1 MLAAKRT
8 ATFTESVIR
17 EMTRI
22 ANEHEAINLAQGFP
36 DFPMPE
42 PMKEAACAAINGDI
56 NQYAVTWGSSALRIA
71 IAEKYRKW
79 YGMEVDHNAEVT
91 VTCGATEAMA
101 AVFMALIDPGDEV
114 IVLEPFYEN
123 YGPDAILA
131 GASPVFVPLERPD
144 WTLDFDRLRKAFTKR
159 TKAIILNTPHNPT
172 GRVFTREEMDAVAEL
187 CEKYD
192 VWVITDEI
200 YEHIRYAGDHH
211 VMATWPGMRER
222 TITISG
228 LSKTFSCTGWRLGY
242 AIAPAAQ
249 TAAIRKVHD
258 FLTVGAPAP
267 LQAAGAV
274 GMHFDPDYF
283 NHLAMDYRARRAVLV
298 EALTDA
304 AFQFSVPEGAYYILA
319 DFSKLSDD
327 DDVTFAKW
335 MTREVG
341 VAVVPGS
348 SFYHDRKLGGGR
360 SLVRFAFC
368 KKFDTLR
375 RASARLHTLKDH
387 L

>member
-8 ATFTESVIR
+8 STFTESVIR

-22 ANEHEAINLAQGFP
+22 ANQYEAINLAQGFP

-79 YGMEVDHNAEVT
+79 YGMEVDHNREIT

-101 AVFMALIDPGDEV
+101 SVFLALVDPGDEV

-131 GASPVFVPLERPD
+131 GAAPVFVPLERPN
-144 WTLDFDRLRKAFTKR
+144 WTLDTDRLRKAFTKR
-159 TKAIILNTPHNPT
+159 TKAIIVNTPHNPT
-172 GRVFTREEMDAVAEL
+172 GRVLTREEMNLIAEL
-187 CEKYD
+187 CQRHD
-192 VWVITDEI
+192 AWVITDEI
-200 YEHIRYAGDHH
+200 YEHIRYAGDHC
-211 VMATWPGMRER
+211 VMATLPEMRDR

-249 TAAIRKVHD
+249 TDAIRKVHD

-274 GMHFDPDYF
+274 GMHFDADYF

-298 EALTDA
+298 EALTEA
-304 AFQFSVPEGAYYILA
+304 EFEFSIPEGAYYILA
-319 DFSKLSDD
+319 DFSKLSDK
-327 DDVTFAKW
+327 DDVEFAKW
-335 MTREVG
+335 MTTEVG
-341 VAVVPGS
+341 VATVPGS
-348 SFYHDRKLGGGR
+348 SFYHDRKLGR

-368 KKFDTLR
+368 KKFETLR
-375 RASARLHTLKDH
+375 RAAARLQTIREH

>member
-8 ATFTESVIR
+8 STFTESVIR
-17 EMTRI
+17 EMSRI
-22 ANEHEAINLAQGFP
+22 ASQHEAINLAQGFP

-56 NQYAVTWGSSALRIA
+56 NQYAVTWGSAALRIA

-79 YGMEVDHNAEVT
+79 YNMQVDPDREIT

-101 AVFMALIDPGDEV
+101 SVFLALVDPGDEV

-131 GASPVFVPLERPD
+131 GASPVFVPFERPN
-144 WTLDFDRLRKAFTKR
+144 WTLDTAKLRKAFSKK
-159 TKAIILNTPHNPT
+159 TKAIIVNTPHNPT
-172 GRVFTREEMDAVAEL
+172 GRVLTLEEMRLIAEL
-187 CEKYD
+187 CERYD
-192 VWVITDEI
+192 AWVITDEI
-200 YEHIRYAGDHH
+200 YEHIRYAGDHN
-211 VMATWPGMRER
+211 VMATFPRMRER

-242 AIAPAAQ
+242 AIAPAEQ

-274 GMHFDPDYF
+274 GMHFDADYF

-298 EALTDA
+298 EALTEA
-304 AFQFSVPEGAYYILA
+304 GFEFAVPEGAYYILA
-319 DFSKLSDD
+319 DFSKLSDQ
-327 DDVTFAKW
+327 DDVEFAKW
-335 MTREVG
+335 MTRVVG
-341 VAVVPGS
+341 VATVPGS
-348 SFYHDRKLGGGR
+348 SFYHERKLGR

-368 KKFDTLR
+368 KKLETLR
-375 RASARLHTLKDH
+375 KAAARLQTLKERV
-387 L
+387 